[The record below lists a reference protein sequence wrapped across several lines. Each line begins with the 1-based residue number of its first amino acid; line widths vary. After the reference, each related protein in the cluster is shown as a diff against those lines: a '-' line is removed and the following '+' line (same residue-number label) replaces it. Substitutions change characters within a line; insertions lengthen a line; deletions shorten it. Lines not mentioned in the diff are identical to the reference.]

1 MSPVGYLVAI
11 PFGLITLSVWWVR
24 HEDQSFN
31 TSKRTC
37 AIQVRPRHR
46 ENDKKPVTVEEL
58 NPALRIDFERY
69 GATPGT
75 GGNNLGRDVV
85 FRPVGERP
93 DPAKDWLDTAPP
105 PSSRAAHAKGGAARD
120 GGAPTKIADFQDSP
134 PPADPLEAVLPD
146 EAGYNIVADEVTN
159 IELGK
164 QRVVFKGN
172 VRMKSPQFYLTSHQ
186 LVIFLGKDKSTM
198 KSAEATGDVN
208 VRLTNVPA
216 EKACRTQSGK
226 AVYDPN
232 KDTLTLSDWPKIK
245 SQSQEQIAAAADTKM
260 TIVTKTGKMSTDGK
274 ALTRISKAFATETT
288 SGPAPVAPAAGM
300 AR

>member
-1 MSPVGYLVAI
+1 MMSPVGYLVAI
-11 PFGLITLSVWWVR
+11 PFGLILLSVGWVR
-24 HEDQSFN
+24 HQDHSFN
-31 TSKRTC
+31 TSQRTC

-46 ENDKKPVTVEEL
+46 ETDSKPVTVEQIS
-58 NPALRIDFERY
+58 PALRLDFERY
-69 GATPGT
+69 GASDK

-93 DPAKDWLDTAPP
+93 GPARDWLDSPPP
-105 PSSRAAHAKGGAARD
+105 PSASHLAHAPPGATRDGAAP
-120 GGAPTKIADFQDSP
+120 GPPSKISDFHDSP
-134 PPADPLEAVLPD
+134 PPADPLEAVLPE

-172 VRMKSPQFYLTSHQ
+172 VRMKSPQFYLTSNQ

-208 VRLTNVPA
+208 VRLTNVPP

-226 AVYDPN
+226 AIYDPN
-232 KDTLTLSDWPKIK
+232 KDTLTLCDWPKIK
-245 SQSQEQIAAAADTKM
+245 SQSQEQIAANAETKM
-260 TIVTKTGKMSTDGK
+260 TIVTRTGKMTTDGK
-274 ALTRISKAFATETT
+274 ALTRISKAFVSETT
-288 SGPAPVAPAAGM
+288 SGPAGGVAK
-300 AR
+300 